1 MFLVETRISL
11 FWIMYGQTR
20 MSTSL
25 RLLPGV
31 GSESP
36 RSLTI
41 GFGGWLLTNIVL
53 QSLFL
58 VGPSTDRA
66 AVGRL
71 RPQMNF
77 LMRLSLGLEIQIHSS
92 ERRGRKARDS
102 RSSSRIV
109 EPYWFW
115 MVWSRSK
122 IRLVHKKDAYVSLPS
137 RRFCANSLPS
147 ILGFAWLPRGRRSL
161 ILQITSAPRLYVV
174 TWNIYPAMPVRRC
187 SERWASRDM
196 RPSCAVPATSSVAIV
211 SLSRF

>member
-1 MFLVETRISL
+1 
-11 FWIMYGQTR
+11 
-20 MSTSL
+20 MSFQ
-25 RLLPGV
+25 LLHGPAS
-31 GSESP
+31 GSPPS
-36 RSLTI
+36 STI
-41 GFGGWLLTNIVL
+41 GSDGWVRTIIVL

-66 AVGRL
+66 AVGIL

-77 LMRLSLGLEIQIHSS
+77 LMRLSTGLEIQIHGSV
-92 ERRGRKARDS
+92 RRGRRAKDW
-102 RSSSRIV
+102 RSSSPID

-115 MVWSRSK
+115 MAWSRSK

-174 TWNIYPAMPVRRC
+174 TWNICPAMTVRRC
-187 SERWASRDM
+187 SERWVSRDM
-196 RPSCAVPATSSVAIV
+196 MPSCEVPATSSVAIV
-211 SLSRF
+211 SLLRF